1 MTTTEDKRSALRT
14 RIENAQERL
23 AGHHVADQ
31 ARDAAGT
38 LVDYAKRNPL
48 VVLGGVAALGLV
60 LGRLSR
66 GGRAAAT
73 ASGLLGRIATDAAI
87 AFALTMYDKAVQR
100 AREEQ
105 EAEDASPRLS
115 DRTGNHDD

>member
-14 RIENAQERL
+14 RIQNAQERL
-23 AGHHVADQ
+23 AGHQVADQ

-48 VVLGGVAALGLV
+48 IVLGGAAALGLA

-66 GGRAAAT
+66 GGRAASTAT
-73 ASGLLGRIATDAAI
+73 SLLGRIATDAAI

-100 AREEQ
+100 AKEEQ
-105 EAEDASPRLS
+105 EEGDLPHLS
-115 DRTGNHDD
+115 DETGTQGN